1 LLARCLRITLPD
13 MMRSFFGLLFLCFSL
28 SATAQENI
36 DSLKQ
41 VVQVSAG
48 ETKIKTLNTLC
59 YAYAY
64 VQADSAR
71 AYGMQALNLQSETD
85 TELFAETLHYLAIT
99 YQVQSLYPEAL
110 AYDERSLQ
118 IRTRLKDSLG
128 MANTI
133 NNIAVIYDEQGRY
146 SDAVQSYLKAY
157 DLYKRHGSEIKL
169 ALVNVNL
176 GVVFKGMGE
185 YQNSI
190 SNYKEALKK
199 FVSLKRDYETA
210 VCQVNMGSVFI
221 AMQRND
227 SALYYSLQ
235 AEKLF
240 NQLGYVRFE
249 AVATGNAGIAYGKL
263 GHTTEAITFLQRAI
277 ENHQANNNRKEL
289 AYCYLKLAEVYNG
302 SQQTIAAITA
312 SQQALQTA
320 QAAEALQQQADASL
334 LLADLYRKTG
344 NFKEAFTHQSNHL
357 RLRDSLFQ
365 TEKVKQVREL
375 QIQYETEK
383 KERELA
389 ESQASLAQGELEIRK
404 RDNQLVLILTGVAV
418 ILLVGFVLYRN
429 ARARQQQLT
438 LKAELAE
445 ARTQNAL
452 QEERL
457 RISQELHDNIG
468 SQLTFVNASIGA
480 LQNEV
485 DSLRLSDVK
494 KLTAETIRE
503 LRKTVWLMNH
513 QSATLEEFVIKLRDY
528 ILTGSQIPIAIN
540 VNANPHQIITAQV
553 ANHLFRIVQEAVN
566 NTHKHAE
573 ATQINIEIGLTSHEQ
588 LSVTIADNGKGF
600 NPDSPRSGF
609 GLAGMYKRVSGL
621 GGKLHVQSHPGTT
634 ITAHLPL

>member
-1 LLARCLRITLPD
+1 
-13 MMRSFFGLLFLCFSL
+13 MRRSAFIFFYIACL
-28 SATAQENI
+28 SAFAQDI
-36 DSLKQ
+36 DSLRQ
-41 VVQVSAG
+41 ALRLSDG
-48 ETKIKTLNTLC
+48 ESKIKTLNALC

-64 VQADSAR
+64 VQADTAR
-71 AYGMQALNLQSETD
+71 MYGMQALKLQPETD
-85 TELFAETLHYLAIT
+85 SELLAETLHYLAIT
-99 YQVQSLYPEAL
+99 YQVQSRYPEAL
-110 AYDERSLQ
+110 NYDERSLE

-146 SDAVQSYLKAY
+146 SEAVQSYLKAY

-190 SNYKEALKK
+190 NNYRQALQK
-199 FVSLKRDYETA
+199 FVALKRDYETA
-210 VCQVNMGSVFI
+210 VCQVNIGSVFI
-221 AMQRND
+221 SMQQYD

-240 NQLGYVRFE
+240 KQLGYVRFE
-249 AVATGNAGIAYGKL
+249 AVATGNAGIAHGKL
-263 GHTTEAITFLQRAI
+263 GHTADAIQFLNRAI
-277 ENHQANNNRKEL
+277 KNHLANNNRKEL
-289 AYCYLKLAEVYNG
+289 AYCYLKLAEVYNHN
-302 SQQTIAAITA
+302 SQQEAAINA
-312 SQQALQTA
+312 AQLALQSA
-320 QAAEALQQQADASL
+320 QAAEALQQEADADL
-334 LLADLYRKTG
+334 LLSELYRKAG
-344 NFKEAFTHQSNHL
+344 NFKAAFTYQSNHL

-365 TEKVKQVREL
+365 AEKVKQVRQL

-389 ESQASLAQGELEIRK
+389 QSKVSLAQGELEIRK
-404 RDNQLVLILTGVAV
+404 RDNQLVLILAV
-418 ILLVGFVLYRN
+418 LAVLLLVGFVLYRN
-429 ARARQQQLT
+429 ANVRQQQLA
-438 LKAELAE
+438 LKAQLAE

-485 DSLRLSDVK
+485 ANQRLSDIK

-513 QSATLEEFVIKLRDY
+513 QSTTLEEFVIKLRDY
-528 ILTGSQIPIAIN
+528 ILTGSQIPVTIDVKTN
-540 VNANPHQIITAQV
+540 LNQPITAQI

-566 NTHKHAE
+566 NTHKHGE
-573 ATQINIEIGLTSHEQ
+573 ATQITIQIGVASAEKLSLTI
-588 LSVTIADNGKGF
+588 TDNGKGF
-600 NPDSPRSGF
+600 NAEIPHSGF
-609 GLAGMYKRVSGL
+609 GLSGMQKRVSGL
-621 GGKLHVQSHPGTT
+621 GGELSIQSQSGTT
-634 ITAHLPL
+634 ITAILPL

>member
-1 LLARCLRITLPD
+1 MIRYLYW
-13 MMRSFFGLLFLCFSL
+13 LFILCFSL

-36 DSLKQ
+36 DSLKH
-41 VVQVSAG
+41 VVQSAAG
-48 ETKIKTLNTLC
+48 ESKIKALNNLC

-71 AYGMQALNLQSETD
+71 AYGMQALNLQTETD
-85 TELFAETLHYLAIT
+85 TELLAETLHYLAIT
-99 YQVQSLYPEAL
+99 YQVQSRYPEAL
-110 AYDERSLQ
+110 NYDERSLQ

-146 SDAVQSYLKAY
+146 SEAVQSYLKAY

-190 SNYKEALKK
+190 NNYRQALQK
-199 FVSLKRDYETA
+199 FAALKRDYETA
-210 VCQVNMGSVFI
+210 VCQVNIGSVFI
-221 AMQRND
+221 SMQQYD

-240 NQLGYVRFE
+240 KQLGYVRFE
-249 AVATGNAGIAYGKL
+249 AVATGNAGIAHGKL
-263 GHTTEAITFLQRAI
+263 GHTADAIQFLNRAI
-277 ENHQANNNRKEL
+277 KNHLANDNLKEL
-289 AYCYLKLAEVYNG
+289 AYCYLKLAEVYNHN
-302 SQQTIAAITA
+302 SQQEAAINA
-312 SQQALQTA
+312 AQLALQSA
-320 QAAEALQQQADASL
+320 QAAEALQQEADADL
-334 LLADLYRKTG
+334 LLSDLHRKAG
-344 NFKEAFTHQSNHL
+344 NFKAAFTHQSNHL

-389 ESQASLAQGELEIRK
+389 ESKVALAQGELEIRK
-404 RDNQLVLILTGVAV
+404 RDNQLILILAGVVLILF
-418 ILLVGFVLYRN
+418 IGFILYRN
-429 ARARQQQLT
+429 TRAKQQQLT

-485 DSLRLSDVK
+485 ESPRLSDVK

-513 QSATLEEFVIKLRDY
+513 QSTTLEEFVIKLRDY
-528 ILTGSQIPIAIN
+528 ILTGSQIPVTIDVKTN
-540 VNANPHQIITAQV
+540 LNQLITAQV

-573 ATQINIEIGLTSHEQ
+573 ATQITIQIGLASAKQ
-588 LSVTIADNGKGF
+588 LSLTITDNGKGF
-600 NPDSPRSGF
+600 NPDLPHSGF
-609 GLAGMYKRVSGL
+609 GLSGMQKRVSGL
-621 GGKLHVQSHPGTT
+621 GGKLSIQSQAGTT
-634 ITAHLPL
+634 LTATLPL

>member
-1 LLARCLRITLPD
+1 

-41 VVQVSAG
+41 VVKVSAG

-71 AYGMQALNLQSETD
+71 AYGMQALNLQNETD
-85 TELFAETLHYLAIT
+85 TELFAETLHYLAIS
-99 YQVQSLYPEAL
+99 YQVQSRYPEAL
-110 AYDERSLQ
+110 TYDERSLQ

-221 AMQRND
+221 AMQRYD

-249 AVATGNAGIAYGKL
+249 AVATGNAGIAHGKL
-263 GHTTEAITFLQRAI
+263 GHTAEAITFLQRAI
-277 ENHQANNNRKEL
+277 ENHQTNNNLKEL
-289 AYCYLKLAEVYNG
+289 AYCYLKLAEVYDA
-302 SQQTIAAITA
+302 SQQTIVAITA

-344 NFKEAFTHQSNHL
+344 NFKDAFTHQSNHL

-404 RDNQLVLILTGVAV
+404 RDNQLVLILTGVAA

-468 SQLTFVNASIGA
+468 SQLTFVKTSLAS
-480 LQNEV
+480 
-485 DSLRLSDVK
+485 LSDNVPEEP
-494 KLTAETIRE
+494 LRDVQRMTTDTIRE
-503 LRKTVWLMNH
+503 LRKTVWLINRD
-513 QSATLEEFVIKLRDY
+513 SATLEEFVIKLRDY
-528 ILTGSQIPIAIN
+528 IPTSNKPEIKISILASQ
-540 VNANPHQIITAQV
+540 QV
-553 ANHLFRIVQEAVN
+553 VISSHKANHLFRFVQEALNNAIKHAQALHIEIAVQVN
-566 NTHKHAE
+566 NQNKLA
-573 ATQINIEIGLTSHEQ
+573 ISIKDDGR
-588 LSVTIADNGKGF
+588 GF
-600 NPDSPRSGF
+600 DPRLDTSGF
-609 GLAGMYKRVSGL
+609 GLRSMEKRITSL
-621 GGKLHVQSHPGTT
+621 GGVFSLHSQPGQTT
-634 ITAHLPL
+634 VVASCIPL

>member
-1 LLARCLRITLPD
+1 MLARCLRITLPD

-41 VVQVSAG
+41 VVKVSAG

-85 TELFAETLHYLAIT
+85 TELLAETLHYLAIT
-99 YQVQSLYPEAL
+99 YQVQSRYPEAL

-199 FVSLKRDYETA
+199 FVSLRRDYETA
-210 VCQVNMGSVFI
+210 VCQVNLGSVFI
-221 AMQRND
+221 AMQRYD

-249 AVATGNAGIAYGKL
+249 AVATGNAGIAHGKL
-263 GHTTEAITFLQRAI
+263 GHTTDAITFLQRAI
-277 ENHQANNNRKEL
+277 ENHKTNNNRKEL
-289 AYCYLKLAEVYNG
+289 AYCYLKLAEVYND
-302 SQQTIAAITA
+302 SQQTIAAVTA

-320 QAAEALQQQADASL
+320 QVAEALQQQADASL

-344 NFKEAFTHQSNHL
+344 NFKDAFTHQSNHL

-404 RDNQLVLILTGVAV
+404 RDNQLVLILTGVAA

-485 DSLRLSDVK
+485 GNPRLTDVK

-513 QSATLEEFVIKLRDY
+513 QSTTLEEFVIKLRDY
-528 ILTGSQIPIAIN
+528 ILTGSQIPIVIDVKTN
-540 VNANPHQIITAQV
+540 LQQVITAQV

-573 ATQINIEIGLTSHEQ
+573 ATQINIEISLDADL
-588 LSVTIADNGKGF
+588 LSLTIADNGKGF

-609 GLAGMYKRVSGL
+609 GLTGMHKRVSGL
-621 GGKLHVQSHPGTT
+621 GGKLHIQSHPGTT

>member
-1 LLARCLRITLPD
+1 MIRYLYW
-13 MMRSFFGLLFLCFSL
+13 LFILCFSL

-41 VVQVSAG
+41 VVQSAAG
-48 ETKIKTLNTLC
+48 ESKIKALNNLC

-85 TELFAETLHYLAIT
+85 SELLAETLHYLAIT
-99 YQVQSLYPEAL
+99 YQVQSRYPEAL
-110 AYDERSLQ
+110 DYDERSLQ

-146 SDAVQSYLKAY
+146 SEAVQAYLQAY
-157 DLYKRHGSEIKL
+157 DLYKTHGSEIKL

-190 SNYKEALKK
+190 NNYKEALKK
-199 FVSLKRDYETA
+199 FVPLKRDYETA

-221 AMQRND
+221 AMQRYD

-240 NQLGYVRFE
+240 KQLGYVRFE
-249 AVATGNAGIAYGKL
+249 AVATGNAGIAHGKL
-263 GHTTEAITFLQRAI
+263 GHTEEAITFLKRAI
-277 ENHQANNNRKEL
+277 ENHRANNNRKEL
-289 AYCYLKLAEVYNG
+289 AYCYLKLAEVYHAG
-302 SQQTIAAITA
+302 GQTASAIAA

-334 LLADLYRKTG
+334 LLAELYRKTG
-344 NFKEAFTHQSNHL
+344 NFKDAFMHQSNHL

-389 ESQASLAQGELEIRK
+389 ESKAAIAQGELEIRK
-404 RDNQLVLILTGVAV
+404 RDNQLVLILTGVV
-418 ILLVGFVLYRN
+418 LVLFIGFILYRN
-429 ARARQQQLT
+429 TRARQQQLI

-480 LQNEV
+480 LQS
-485 DSLRLSDVK
+485 DAGDPRLSDVK

-513 QSATLEEFVIKLRDY
+513 QSTTLEEFIIKLRDY
-528 ILTGSQIPIAIN
+528 ILTGSQIPIVID
-540 VNANPHQIITAQV
+540 VNTNLQQVITAQV
-553 ANHLFRIVQEAVN
+553 SNHLFRIIQEAVN
-566 NTHKHAE
+566 NTHKHAK
-573 ATQINIEIGLTSHEQ
+573 ATQITIQISLASANQ
-588 LSVTIADNGKGF
+588 LSLTITDNGKGF
-600 NPDSPRSGF
+600 NRDLPSNGF
-609 GLAGMYKRVSGL
+609 GLSSMQKRVNGL
-621 GGKLHVQSHPGTT
+621 GGKLSISSHSGTI
-634 ITAHLPL
+634 ITATLPL

>member
-1 LLARCLRITLPD
+1 MIRYLYW
-13 MMRSFFGLLFLCFSL
+13 LFILCFSL

-41 VVQVSAG
+41 VVQSAAG
-48 ETKIKTLNTLC
+48 ESKIKALNNLC

-85 TELFAETLHYLAIT
+85 SELLAETLHYLAIT
-99 YQVQSLYPEAL
+99 YQVQSRYPEAL
-110 AYDERSLQ
+110 DYDERSLQ

-146 SDAVQSYLKAY
+146 SEAVQAYLQAY
-157 DLYKRHGSEIKL
+157 DLYKTHGSEIKL

-190 SNYKEALKK
+190 NNYKEALKK
-199 FVSLKRDYETA
+199 FVPLKRDYETA

-221 AMQRND
+221 AMQRYD

-240 NQLGYVRFE
+240 KQLGYVRFE
-249 AVATGNAGIAYGKL
+249 AVATGNAGIAHGKL
-263 GHTTEAITFLQRAI
+263 GHKEEAITFLKRAI
-277 ENHQANNNRKEL
+277 ENHRANNNRKEL
-289 AYCYLKLAEVYNG
+289 AYCYLKLAEVYHAG
-302 SQQTIAAITA
+302 GQTTAAIAA

-320 QAAEALQQQADASL
+320 QAAEALQQQADGSL
-334 LLADLYRKTG
+334 LLAELYRKTG
-344 NFKEAFTHQSNHL
+344 NFKDAFMHQSNHL

-389 ESQASLAQGELEIRK
+389 ESKAAIAQGELEIRK
-404 RDNQLVLILTGVAV
+404 RDNQLVLILTGVV
-418 ILLVGFVLYRN
+418 LVLFIGFILYRN
-429 ARARQQQLT
+429 TRARQQQLI

-480 LQNEV
+480 LQSDAG
-485 DSLRLSDVK
+485 DSRLSDVK

-513 QSATLEEFVIKLRDY
+513 QSTTLEEFIIKLRDY
-528 ILTGSQIPIAIN
+528 ILTGSQIPIVID
-540 VNANPHQIITAQV
+540 VNTNLQQVITAQV
-553 ANHLFRIVQEAVN
+553 SNHLFRIIQEAVN

-573 ATQINIEIGLTSHEQ
+573 ATQITIQISLASSNQ
-588 LSVTIADNGKGF
+588 LSLTITDNGKGF
-600 NPDSPRSGF
+600 NRDLPSNGF
-609 GLAGMYKRVSGL
+609 GLSSMQKRVNGL
-621 GGKLHVQSHPGTT
+621 GGKLSISSHPGTI
-634 ITAHLPL
+634 ITATLPL

>member
-1 LLARCLRITLPD
+1 MLARCLRITLPD
-13 MMRSFFGLLFLCFSL
+13 MMRSFLGLFFLCFSL

-41 VVQVSAG
+41 VVKVSAG

-85 TELFAETLHYLAIT
+85 TELLAETLHYLAIT
-99 YQVQSLYPEAL
+99 YQVQSRYPEAL

-157 DLYKRHGSEIKL
+157 ELYKRHGSEIKL

-199 FVSLKRDYETA
+199 FVSLRRDYETA

-221 AMQRND
+221 AMQRYD

-249 AVATGNAGIAYGKL
+249 AVATGNAGIAHGKL
-263 GHTTEAITFLQRAI
+263 GHTADAITFLQRAI
-277 ENHQANNNRKEL
+277 ENHKANNNRKEL
-289 AYCYLKLAEVYNG
+289 AYCYLKLAEVYND

-320 QAAEALQQQADASL
+320 QVAEALQQQADASL
-334 LLADLYRKTG
+334 LLANLYRKTG
-344 NFKEAFTHQSNHL
+344 NFKDAFTHQSNHL

-404 RDNQLVLILTGVAV
+404 RDNQLVLILTGVAA

-429 ARARQQQLT
+429 ARAQQQQLT

-485 DSLRLSDVK
+485 DSPRLTDVK

-513 QSATLEEFVIKLRDY
+513 QSTTLEEFVIKLRDY
-528 ILTGSQIPIAIN
+528 ILTGSQIPIVIDVKTN
-540 VNANPHQIITAQV
+540 LQQVITAQV

-573 ATQINIEIGLTSHEQ
+573 ATQINIEISLDADL
-588 LSVTIADNGKGF
+588 LSLTIADNGKGF

-609 GLAGMYKRVSGL
+609 GLTGMHKRVSGL
-621 GGKLHVQSHPGTT
+621 GGKLHIQSHPGTT

>member
-1 LLARCLRITLPD
+1 MLR
-13 MMRSFFGLLFLCFSL
+13 L
-28 SATAQENI
+28 S
-36 DSLKQ
+36 D
-41 VVQVSAG
+41 G
-48 ETKIKTLNTLC
+48 ESKIKTLNALC

-64 VQADSAR
+64 VQADTAR
-71 AYGMQALNLQSETD
+71 MYGMQALNLQPETD
-85 TELFAETLHYLAIT
+85 SELLAETLHYLAIT
-99 YQVQSLYPEAL
+99 YQVQSRYPEAL

-146 SDAVQSYLKAY
+146 SEAVQSYLKAY

-185 YQNSI
+185 FQNSI
-190 SNYKEALKK
+190 NNYREALKK

-210 VCQVNMGSVFI
+210 VCQVNIGSVFI
-221 AMQRND
+221 SMQQYD

-240 NQLGYVRFE
+240 KQLGYVRFE
-249 AVATGNAGIAYGKL
+249 AVATGNAGIAHGKL
-263 GHTTEAITFLQRAI
+263 GHTAEAIQFLNRAI
-277 ENHQANNNRKEL
+277 KNHLANNNRKEL
-289 AYCYLKLAEVYNG
+289 AYCYLKLAEVYNHNL
-302 SQQTIAAITA
+302 QQEAAINA
-312 SQQALQTA
+312 AQLALQSA
-320 QAAEALQQQADASL
+320 RAAEVLQQEADADL
-334 LLADLYRKTG
+334 LLSDLHRKAG

-389 ESQASLAQGELEIRK
+389 ESKVALAQGELEIRK
-404 RDNQLVLILTGVAV
+404 RDNQLILILAV
-418 ILLVGFVLYRN
+418 LAVLLLAGFILYRN
-429 ARARQQQLT
+429 ANARQQQLA
-438 LKAELAE
+438 LKAQLAE

-485 DSLRLSDVK
+485 ESPRLSDVK

-513 QSATLEEFVIKLRDY
+513 QSTTLEEFVIKLRDY
-528 ILTGSQIPIAIN
+528 ILTGSQIPIVIDVKTN
-540 VNANPHQIITAQV
+540 LQQVITAQV
-553 ANHLFRIVQEAVN
+553 ANHLFRIIQEAVN
-566 NTHKHAE
+566 NTHKHSE
-573 ATQINIEIGLTSHEQ
+573 ATQITIQIGLASAKQ
-588 LSVTIADNGKGF
+588 LSLTITDNGKGF
-600 NPDSPRSGF
+600 NPDLPHSGF
-609 GLAGMYKRVSGL
+609 GLSSMQKRVTGL
-621 GGKLHVQSHPGTT
+621 GGELSIQSQAG
-634 ITAHLPL
+634 ITLKATLPL

>member
-1 LLARCLRITLPD
+1 MVRY
-13 MMRSFFGLLFLCFSL
+13 FYGLLILCFNL
-28 SATAQENI
+28 SAIAQENI

-41 VVQVSAG
+41 VVQSSSG
-48 ETKIKTLNTLC
+48 EEKIKTLNALC

-64 VQADSAR
+64 MQADSAR
-71 AYGMQALNLQSETD
+71 AYGMQALSLQGETD
-85 TELFAETLHYLAIT
+85 TELLAETLHYLAIT
-99 YQVQSLYPEAL
+99 YQVQSRYSEAL
-110 AYDERSLQ
+110 AHDEHSLQ

-146 SDAVQSYLKAY
+146 RDAVQAYLKAY
-157 DLYKRHGSEIKL
+157 ELYKRHGSEIKL

-176 GVVFKGMGE
+176 GVVFKGIGE
-185 YQNSI
+185 HQNSI
-190 SNYKEALKK
+190 NNYKEALKK

-210 VCQVNMGSVFI
+210 VCHVNLGSVFI
-221 AMQRND
+221 AMQHYD

-240 NQLGYVRFE
+240 QQLGYVRFE
-249 AVATGNAGIAYGKL
+249 AVATGNAGIAHGKL
-263 GHTTEAITFLQRAI
+263 GHTAEAISFLQRAI
-277 ENHQANNNRKEL
+277 KNHRANNNRKEL
-289 AYCYLKLAEVYNG
+289 AYCYLKLAEVYMG
-302 SQQTIAAITA
+302 SQQNPAAITA

-320 QAAEALQQQADASL
+320 QDAEALQQQADASL
-334 LLADLYRKTG
+334 LLANLYQKVG
-344 NFKEAFTHQSNHL
+344 NFKEAFTYQSNHL

-365 TEKVKQVREL
+365 TEKVKQVRKL
-375 QIQYETEK
+375 QIQYDTEK

-389 ESQASLAQGELEIRK
+389 ESKASLAQGELEIRK
-404 RDNQLVLILTGVAV
+404 RDNQLFLILSGVVA
-418 ILLVGFVLYRN
+418 LLLFGFILYRN
-429 ARARQQQLT
+429 ARERQQQLI

-480 LQNEV
+480 LLNEA
-485 DSLRLSDVK
+485 DNSRLNDVK
-494 KLTAETIRE
+494 KLTGETIRE

-513 QSATLEEFVIKLRDY
+513 QSTTLEEFVIKLRDY
-528 ILTGSQIPIAIN
+528 ILTGSQIPIAIT
-540 VNANPHQIITAQV
+540 VRANSQQVITAQV
-553 ANHLFRIVQEAVN
+553 ANHLFRIVQESVN

-573 ATQINIEIGLTSHEQ
+573 ATQITITIDLPSAEQ

-600 NPDSPRSGF
+600 NTNSTQGGF
-609 GLAGMYKRVSGL
+609 GLAGMQKRVSGL
-621 GGKLHVQSHPGTT
+621 GGKLSIQSQAGTT
-634 ITAHLPL
+634 ITAQLPL